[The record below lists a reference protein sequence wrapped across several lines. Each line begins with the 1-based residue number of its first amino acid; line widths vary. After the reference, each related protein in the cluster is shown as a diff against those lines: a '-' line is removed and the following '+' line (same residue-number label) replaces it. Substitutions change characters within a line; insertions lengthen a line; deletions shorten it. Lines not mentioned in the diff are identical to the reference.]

1 MHVRAATADDL
12 PAIVALLA
20 DDELGRT
27 REDPGD
33 LGPYRAAFAAI
44 ADDPNQELVVL
55 DDGGRPIGTLQ
66 LSLVPSLTHRGGWRA
81 QVEGVRVAADR
92 RGEGLGAV
100 LLRWAIETATAHG
113 CRMVQLTTDRR
124 RPDAHRFYESLG
136 FVATHLGMKLALD
149 VEPQPERDGSAIG
162 QETSEK

>member
-27 REDPGD
+27 REDTDD

-44 ADDPNQELVVL
+44 DEDPNQELVVL
-55 DDGGRPIGTLQ
+55 DDGGGPVGTLQ
-66 LSLVPSLTHRGGWRA
+66 LSLVPSLTHRGSWRG

-92 RGEGLGAV
+92 RGEGRGAI
-100 LLRWAIETATAHG
+100 LLRWAIDRAATRG

-136 FVATHLGMKLALD
+136 FTATHLGMKLVLGD
-149 VEPQPERDGSAIG
+149 EPRHDGSPPG
-162 QETSEK
+162 QATSEK

>member
-1 MHVRAATADDL
+1 MHVRAATAEDL
-12 PAIVALLA
+12 PAIVELLA

-27 REDPGD
+27 REDPDD
-33 LGPYRAAFAAI
+33 LGTYRAAFAAI
-44 ADDPNQELVVL
+44 DQDPNQELVVL
-55 DDGGRPIGTLQ
+55 DDDGRPIGTLQ
-66 LSLVPSLTHRGGWRA
+66 LSLVPSLTHRGSWRG

-100 LLRWAIETATAHG
+100 LLRWAIDRAATRG

-136 FVATHLGMKLALD
+136 FTATHLGMKLALD
-149 VEPQPERDGSAIG
+149 GEPRPGHGPVPG
-162 QETSEK
+162 QATSEK